1 VSALLYFIAAL
12 ACVALARRVAPLSW
26 RAAAALLLLPLCFTG
41 RAMLTGRVYAPL
53 DLAYTKEPLASV
65 AQQVGITHTVNPAL
79 SDVYAQFIPWN
90 VALRAA
96 VHRGEWPLWNP
107 YELAGDPLAGAAQS
121 APYHPITLLGL
132 LLPLADGLTFTAAMT
147 YFLAALSMF
156 LFLRALE
163 LDELPSFLGAAA
175 WAFSTHVVSFILTA
189 HGLSI
194 AIAPLVFLGG
204 HLIARA
210 PSMRSAAVLTFA
222 LVLLT
227 LAGHPETE
235 LHVVAMAAAYTLFQ
249 SRSKQTILCG
259 LAAGVAALLL
269 CAIHLGPL
277 LEAIPQ
283 TREFLHR
290 ESGMRPSNSLTQVA
304 HILRN
309 DFVPSAESLPH
320 TPATKHEWAGTSYGG
335 AILFAPAL
343 AALLRARRREAWFF
357 AALVLFA
364 WLAGAEAPGINDLL
378 KHLPLF
384 SIAVNARLI
393 AFAAMGICVLAAIG
407 SAGVSPAGSA
417 ASRRGTRDA
426 SRPAGGDAGAPLFLA
441 VFAALLIAWPVV
453 SPHELIPLLLA
464 IALIKAFPNHKTLA
478 LIALLFIQRS
488 AEIGGAVPTLDRRA
502 ATPPLPELRALAQS
516 SEPFRIAGQGAALTP
531 NLATLFGLEDVRGYQ
546 AMILAPLAETFPLWS
561 TPVAVWSN
569 RVDDLGAPMLSLMN
583 VRYTMTKDGRIVAN
597 PRALPRAFVPRV
609 VHVGEREGSIA
620 ELKDCRDFAAEGWI
634 ASREAP
640 YTRVNGE
647 GDIRTQRDGSRLKI
661 HASLRAPA
669 WVIVSEP
676 AWKGWRAT
684 RARVPLRLHVADHA
698 FLAFYLPAGES
709 DVLMRYLPSGFV
721 YGAVISALAL
731 LSSAI
736 TFFMS
741 AQTSFFAAGLRSK

>member
-1 VSALLYFIAAL
+1 VSALLYLITAL
-12 ACVALARRVAPLSW
+12 GCIALARRVVTISW

-53 DLAYTKEPLASV
+53 DLAYTKEPLAAV
-65 AQQVGITHTVNPAL
+65 ARQVGVTHTVNASL

-121 APYHPITLLGL
+121 APYHPVTLLGL

-163 LDELPSFLGAAA
+163 LEELPSLFGAAA

-210 PSMRSAAVLTFA
+210 PSIRSAAVLTLA

-235 LHVVAMAAAYTLFQ
+235 LHVVAMATAYTLFV
-249 SRSKQTILCG
+249 SRGKRTIACG
-259 LAAGVAALLL
+259 LAAGLAALLL

-290 ESGMRPSNSLTQVA
+290 ESGMRPSNSLVQVA

-309 DFVPSAESLPH
+309 NVFPSAEEAPH
-320 TPATKHEWAGTSYGG
+320 DAATKHEWAGTSYAG

-343 AALLRARRREAWFF
+343 AALLRVRRREVWFF
-357 AALVLFA
+357 AIVVVFA
-364 WLAGAEAPGINDLL
+364 CLAGAETPGVNDLL

-393 AFAAMGICVLAAIG
+393 AFAAMGLCVLAAIG
-407 SAGVSPAGSA
+407 IERVDVWLFL
-417 ASRRGTRDA
+417 GTA
-426 SRPAGGDAGAPLFLA
+426 VVLAIRPA
-441 VFAALLIAWPVV
+441 
-453 SPHELIPLLLA
+453 PHELIPLLLA
-464 IALIKAFPNHKTLA
+464 IAVIRAFPERVSLA
-478 LIALLFIQRS
+478 LIALLLIQRS
-488 AEIGGAVPTLDRRA
+488 AEIGGAVPTLDRRTA
-502 ATPPLPELRALAQS
+502 EPPLPQLRALAAS
-516 SEPFRIAGQGAALTP
+516 MTEPFRIVGEAGALTP

-546 AMILAPLAETFPLWS
+546 AMILAPFAETFPLWS

-583 VRYTMTKDGRIVAN
+583 VRYAMTKDGKIVEN
-597 PRALPRAFVPRV
+597 LRALTRAFVPRL
-609 VHVGEREGSIA
+609 VHVGEHEGSIA
-620 ELKDCRDFAAEGWI
+620 QLAACRDFGVEGWI

-640 YTRVNGE
+640 YTRANGE
-647 GDIRTQRDGSRLKI
+647 GDVRAQRDGSRLKI
-661 HASLRAPA
+661 HASLRSPA

-709 DVLMRYLPSGFV
+709 DVVLRYLPSGFI
-721 YGAVISALAL
+721 YGAIISALAL

-736 TFFMS
+736 TFFIS
-741 AQTSFFAAGLRSK
+741 AHTSFFAAGFRNR

>member
-1 VSALLYFIAAL
+1 VSALLYFIVAG
-12 ACVALARRVAPLSW
+12 ACVALARLSW

-41 RAMLTGRVYAPL
+41 RALLTGRVYAPL
-53 DLAYTKEPLASV
+53 DLAYTNEPLASV
-65 AQQVGITHTVNPAL
+65 ARQVGITHTVNPGL

-107 YELAGDPLAGAAQS
+107 YELCGDPLAGAAQS
-121 APYHPITLLGL
+121 APYHPVTLLGL
-132 LLPLADGLTFTAAMT
+132 LLPLAGGLTFTAAMT

-163 LDELPSFLGAAA
+163 LGELPSLFGAAA

-204 HLIARA
+204 RMIARA
-210 PSMRSAAVLTFA
+210 PSLRSTAMLTLA

-235 LHVVAMAAAYTLFQ
+235 LHVVAMAAAYTLFE
-249 SRSKQTILCG
+249 SRSRQTIVCG
-259 LAAGVAALLL
+259 LAAGLAALLL

-290 ESGMRPSNSLTQVA
+290 GSGVGASNSLAQVA
-304 HILRN
+304 HILRSN
-309 DFVPSAESLPH
+309 FWPLAEDEPH
-320 TPATKHEWAGTSYGG
+320 TAITKHEWAGTSYAG

-343 AALLRARRREAWFF
+343 AALLRMRRREVWFF
-357 AALVLFA
+357 AIVVVFC
-364 WLAGAEAPGINDLL
+364 WLAGAEAPGVNDLL

-407 SAGVSPAGSA
+407 VEYV
-417 ASRRGTRDA
+417 DVW
-426 SRPAGGDAGAPLFLA
+426 LFLGTA
-441 VFAALLIAWPVV
+441 IVLAIHPAPR
-453 SPHELIPLLLA
+453 ELIPLLLA
-464 IALIKAFPNHKTLA
+464 IALIKAFPDRKALA
-478 LIALLFIQRS
+478 LLGLLLIQRT

-502 ATPPLPELRALAQS
+502 ADPPLPELRALAQS
-516 SEPFRIAGQGAALTP
+516 DEPFRIVGQGPTLTP
-531 NLATLFGLEDVRGYQ
+531 NLTTLFGLEDVRGYQ
-546 AMILAPLAETFPLWS
+546 AMVFAPLAETFPLWS
-561 TPVAVWSN
+561 TPQAVWSN

-583 VRYTMTKDGRIVAN
+583 VRYFLTKDNRIVEN

-609 VHVGEREGSIA
+609 VHVGAREGSV
-620 ELKDCRDFAAEGWI
+620 EQLKACRDFAAEGWI
-634 ASREAP
+634 ASNEAP
-640 YTRVNGE
+640 YTRVNGA
-647 GDIRTQRDGSRLKI
+647 GDVAVRRDGSRLKI
-661 HASLRAPA
+661 RATMREPG
-669 WVIVSEP
+669 WIIVSEP

-684 RARVPLRLHVADHA
+684 RARVPLRLHTGDHA
-698 FLAFYLPAGES
+698 FLAMYLPAGDS
-709 DVLMRYLPSGFV
+709 DVVLRYLPSGFV
-721 YGAVISALAL
+721 YGALISVLAL

-741 AQTSFFAAGLRSK
+741 AHTSFFAAGLRSK

>member
-1 VSALLYFIAAL
+1 MSALLYFLAAV
-12 ACVALARRVAPLSW
+12 ACLLLARVSW
-26 RAAAALLLLPLCFTG
+26 RAAAVLLLLPLCFTG
-41 RAMLTGRVYAPL
+41 RALLTGRVYAPL
-53 DLAYTKEPLASV
+53 DLAYTNEPLASV
-65 AQQVGITHTVNPAL
+65 ARQVGITHTVNPAL

-90 VALRAA
+90 AALRAA

-107 YELAGDPLAGAAQS
+107 YELCGDPLAGAAQS
-121 APYHPITLLGL
+121 APYHPVTLLGL
-132 LLPLADGLTFTAAMT
+132 LLPLAGGLTFTAAMT

-163 LDELPSFLGAAA
+163 LGELPSLFGAAA

-194 AIAPLVFLGG
+194 AIAPLVFFGG
-204 HLIARA
+204 RLIARR
-210 PSMRSAAVLTFA
+210 PSLRSAAVLTIA

-235 LHVVAMAAAYTLFQ
+235 LHVVTMAAAYTLFE

-259 LAAGVAALLL
+259 LGAGIAALLL

-290 ESGMRPSNSLTQVA
+290 ESGWRTHNSLAVVA
-304 HILRN
+304 HLLRN
-309 DFVPSAESLPH
+309 NVFPLAENAPH
-320 TPATKHEWAGTSYGG
+320 TTMHEWAGTSYAG
-335 AILFAPAL
+335 AVLFAPAM
-343 AALLRARRREAWFF
+343 AALLRVRRREVWFF
-357 AALVLFA
+357 AAVIVFG
-364 WLAGAEAPGINDLL
+364 WLAGAEAPGVSDLL

-384 SIAVNARLI
+384 GIAVNARLI

-407 SAGVSPAGSA
+407 LERV
-417 ASRRGTRDA
+417 DA
-426 SRPAGGDAGAPLFLA
+426 WLFVA
-441 VFAALLIAWPVV
+441 TAIVLLILPAVHELVPVV
-453 SPHELIPLLLA
+453 LA
-464 IALIKAFPNHKTLA
+464 IALIKAFPDHKALA
-478 LIALLFIQRS
+478 LLALLLIQRT
-488 AEIGGAVPTLDRRA
+488 AEIGAVPTLDRRTA
-502 ATPPLPELRALAQS
+502 EPPLPALRALARS
-516 SEPFRIAGQGAALTP
+516 EEPFRVVGQGTTLTP

-546 AMILAPLAETFPLWS
+546 AMTFAPLADTFPLWS
-561 TPVAVWSN
+561 TPQAVWSN

-583 VRYTMTKDGRIVAN
+583 VRTMLTKENGIVEN
-597 PRALPRAFVPRV
+597 PRALPRAFLPRV
-609 VHVGEREGSIA
+609 VHVGEREGSVA
-620 ELKDCRDFAAEGWI
+620 QLAACRDFAAEGWI
-634 ASREAP
+634 ASRETP

-647 GDIRTQRDGSRLKI
+647 GDLRVRRDGSRLQI

-684 RARVPLRLHVADHA
+684 RARVPLRLHSGDHA

-709 DVLMRYLPSGFV
+709 DVVLRYLPSGFL
-721 YGAVISALAL
+721 YGALVSALSA
-731 LSSAI
+731 AI

-741 AQTSFFAAGLRSK
+741 FQTSFFVAGLRSK

>member
-1 VSALLYFIAAL
+1 L
-12 ACVALARRVAPLSW
+12 ACVALARLSW
-26 RAAAALLLLPLCFTG
+26 RAAAVLVLLPLCFTG

-53 DLAYTKEPLASV
+53 DLAYTNEPLASV
-65 AQQVGITHTVNPAL
+65 ARQVGVTHTVNPAL

-90 VALRAA
+90 AALRAA

-107 YELAGDPLAGAAQS
+107 YELCGDPLGGAAQS
-121 APYHPITLLGL
+121 APYHPVTLLGL

-163 LDELPSFLGAAA
+163 LGELPALFGAAA

-204 HLIARA
+204 RLIARA
-210 PSMRSAAVLTFA
+210 PSLRSAAVLTIA

-235 LHVVAMAAAYTLFQ
+235 LHIVAMAAAYTLFE
-249 SRSKQTILCG
+249 SRSRRTILCG
-259 LAAGVAALLL
+259 LGAGLAALLL

-290 ESGMRPSNSLTQVA
+290 ESGWRTHNSLTVVA

-309 DFVPSAESLPH
+309 DFVPAAEELPH
-320 TPATKHEWAGTSYGG
+320 TPATTHEWAGTSYAG
-335 AILFAPAL
+335 AILFAPAI
-343 AALLRARRREAWFF
+343 AALLRARRREVWFF
-357 AALVLFA
+357 AALIVFG
-364 WLAGAEAPGINDLL
+364 WLAGAEAPGVNDLL
-378 KHLPLF
+378 RHLPLF
-384 SIAVNARLI
+384 KLAITARLV
-393 AFAAMGICVLAAIG
+393 AFAAMGICVLAAMGIEHV
-407 SAGVSPAGSA
+407 GVWLFVATA
-417 ASRRGTRDA
+417 AV
-426 SRPAGGDAGAPLFLA
+426 LA
-441 VFAALLIAWPVV
+441 IMP

-464 IALIKAFPNHKTLA
+464 VALIKAFPERKALA
-478 LIALLFIQRS
+478 LLALLLIQRS
-488 AEIGGAVPTLDRRA
+488 AEIGGAVPTLDRHA
-502 ATPPLPELRALAQS
+502 ADPPLPQLRALAQS
-516 SEPFRIAGQGAALTP
+516 DEPFRIVGQGTTLTP

-546 AMILAPLAETFPLWS
+546 AMTFAPLADTFPLWS
-561 TPVAVWSN
+561 TPLAVWSN
-569 RVDDLGAPMLSLMN
+569 RVDNLDAPMLSLMN
-583 VRYTMTKDGRIVAN
+583 VRTMFTKDNRIVEN
-597 PRALPRAFVPRV
+597 PRALPRAFLPRV
-609 VHVGEREGSIA
+609 VHVGEREGSVA
-620 ELKDCRDFAAEGWI
+620 QLAACRDFGAEGWI

-640 YTRVNGE
+640 YTRINGE
-647 GDIRTQRDGSRLKI
+647 GDVRVRRDGSRLHV

-684 RARVPLRLHVADHA
+684 RARVPLRLHTADHA

-709 DVLMRYLPSGFV
+709 DVVLRYLPSGFL
-721 YGAVISALAL
+721 YGALVSALAL
-731 LSSAI
+731 
-736 TFFMS
+736 
-741 AQTSFFAAGLRSK
+741 AALIAWWIVRRRR

>member
-1 VSALLYFIAAL
+1 MSALLYFIAAG
-12 ACVALARRVAPLSW
+12 ACLALARRVAPLSW
-26 RAAAALLLLPLCFTG
+26 RAAAALALLPLCFTG
-41 RAMLTGRVYAPL
+41 RALLAGRVYAPL
-53 DLAYTKEPLASV
+53 DLAYTNEPLASV
-65 AQQVGITHTVNPAL
+65 ARQVGITHTVNPAL

-90 VALRAA
+90 AALRAA

-107 YELAGDPLAGAAQS
+107 YELCGDPLAGAAQS
-121 APYHPITLLGL
+121 APYHPVTLLGL
-132 LLPLADGLTFTAAMT
+132 LLPLAGGLTFTAAMT

-163 LDELPSFLGAAA
+163 LGELPSLFGAAA

-204 HLIARA
+204 RLIARA
-210 PSMRSAAVLTFA
+210 PSLRSAAVLTIA

-235 LHVVAMAAAYTLFQ
+235 LHVVTMAAAYTLFE

-259 LAAGVAALLL
+259 LGAGLAALLL

-290 ESGMRPSNSLTQVA
+290 ESGWRTHNSLTTVA
-304 HILRN
+304 HIVRN
-309 DFVPSAESLPH
+309 NFFPLAENAPH
-320 TPATKHEWAGTSYGG
+320 PAATRHEWAGTSYAG
-335 AILFAPAL
+335 AVLFAPAI
-343 AALLRARRREAWFF
+343 AALLRVRRREVWFF
-357 AALVLFA
+357 AALIVFG
-364 WLAGAEAPGINDLL
+364 WLAGAEAPGVNDLL

-384 SIAVNARLI
+384 GIAVNARLI
-393 AFAAMGICVLAAIG
+393 AFAAMGICVLAAMG
-407 SAGVSPAGSA
+407 LERV
-417 ASRRGTRDA
+417 DA
-426 SRPAGGDAGAPLFLA
+426 WLVLA
-441 VFAALLIAWPVV
+441 TTVALLLMPSVHELVPVV
-453 SPHELIPLLLA
+453 LA
-464 IALIKAFPNHKTLA
+464 IALIKAFPDRKPLA
-478 LIALLFIQRS
+478 LLALLLIQRG

-502 ATPPLPELRALAQS
+502 ADPPLPQLRALARS
-516 SEPFRIAGQGAALTP
+516 EEPFRIAGQGTTLTP

-546 AMILAPLAETFPLWS
+546 AMTFAPLAETFPLWS
-561 TPVAVWSN
+561 TPIAVWSN
-569 RVDDLGAPMLSLMN
+569 RVDDLEAPMLSLMN
-583 VRYTMTKDGRIVAN
+583 VRYFLKNDRILENA
-597 PRALPRAFVPRV
+597 RALPRAFLPRL

-620 ELKDCRDFAAEGWI
+620 QMSACRDFGAEGWI

-647 GDIRTQRDGSRLKI
+647 GDLRVRRDGSRLLV

-684 RARVPLRLHVADHA
+684 RARVPLRLHGADHA

-709 DVLMRYLPSGFV
+709 DVVLRYLPKGFL
-721 YGAVISALAL
+721 YGALVSALSA
-731 LSSAI
+731 AI

-741 AQTSFFAAGLRSK
+741 FQTSFFAAGLRSK